1 MVARCVVEGRED
13 VQMKWKRFI
22 DAVSEVQ
29 AHASVLQ
36 PITVELITFGLLV
49 WGLVGSQYSRVQ
61 YGYKWVDCNGGY
73 HDLRLLLWTISEV
86 MKPFSPT

>member
-49 WGLVGSQYSRVQ
+49 WGLVGSTVT
-61 YGYKWVDCNGGY
+61 VV
-73 HDLRLLLWTISEV
+73 TITSV
-86 MKPFSPT
+86 YYCGRCRKS